1 MTELAPRT
9 APPRLP
15 DLRDPDAREHALN
28 MTVYGLFLV
37 SPLTLGL
44 SALGGAVIAGT
55 RRKGA
60 GRVSR
65 SHYRW
70 QLWSFW
76 ATVGASLAGALWFAL
91 GATSSSATATTT
103 RVGGDLAVLGMVLW
117 GAALVG
123 FLVASVYGLLR
134 AGAHAPIGDPD
145 AA

>member
-1 MTELAPRT
+1 MSELAPRP
-9 APPRLP
+9 APRDLP
-15 DLRDPDAREHALN
+15 DLRDPDTREHALN
-28 MTVYGLFLV
+28 MTVYGLDLG

-44 SALGGAVIAGT
+44 TALGGVLIAGT
-55 RRKGA
+55 RRKRA
-60 GRVSR
+60 GRVSG

-76 ATVGASLAGALWFAL
+76 ATLGASLAGGLWFAL
-91 GATSSSATATTT
+91 GIASSSATATTT
-103 RVGGDLAVLGMVLW
+103 RVGGDLAVSGMVLW

-134 AGAHAPIGDPD
+134 AGAHAPVGDPD